1 MRVCHVSAERGTR
14 RPLVLI
20 VDIDDDISD
29 ITGEHVILG
38 EENVKSVIMRY
49 GVERPED
56 ADVNAM
62 LAGLQ
67 VYKKLR
73 DEGKR
78 PEIAIV
84 GGHRLDFVEAQRL
97 IRERVKEIVD
107 KMGEPVELLLISDG
121 EDELYIS
128 EVLRD
133 IAPIA
138 GFKRVVVEQHLG
150 IEGSYILIF
159 RYLRKAAI
167 DPRFSKYFLGLPGA
181 ALLLMSLLSL
191 LNLLDLA
198 VKVLLLLVGGAM
210 IIRGFNLEEP
220 LSRSLRDVTSYI
232 RRIQPLT
239 IASMTILVLFSA
251 ATLFSIGDVLIEDQP
266 WIVKFSRI
274 FKYSVPLMSVGLIS
288 YIVITR
294 ILYKVVE
301 GDLRLWREAAMITV
315 LAGVAFAFFNLG
327 SYIEATNIGSYTAS
341 LIAESLIES
350 GFASYI
356 LISSSIAAISE
367 LIGRAKHG

>member
-1 MRVCHVSAERGTR
+1 MEVKGVTR
-14 RPLVLI
+14 RPLILV
-20 VDIDDDISD
+20 VDVDDDISD
-29 ITGEHVILG
+29 VVG
-38 EENVKSVIMRY
+38 KSVIVGEDDVRKALMRY
-49 GVERPED
+49 GIERPED

-62 LAGLQ
+62 FSGLQ
-67 VYKKLR
+67 VYEKLKR
-73 DEGKR
+73 EGR
-78 PEIAIV
+78 NPEIAVV

-97 IRERVKEIVD
+97 IRERVKKVVEEI
-107 KMGEPVELLLISDG
+107 KAPVEILLISDG

-167 DPRFSKYFLGLPGA
+167 DPRFSKYFLGLPGS
-181 ALLLMSLLSL
+181 ALLVMALLSL

-198 VKVLLLLVGGAM
+198 VKVLLILIGGAM
-210 IIRGFNLEEP
+210 IVRGFNLEEP
-220 LSRSLRDVTSYI
+220 LARTARDLTSRLKG
-232 RRIQPLT
+232 IQPLS
-239 IASMTILVLFSA
+239 IASLTILVLFTL
-251 ATLFSIGDVLIEDQP
+251 ATLFSIGDALIEDQP
-266 WIVKFSRI
+266 WHIKLSRI
-274 FKYSVPLMSVGLIS
+274 FKYSIPLMSIGAIS

-294 ILYKVVE
+294 ILYKVIE
-301 GDLRLWREAAMITV
+301 GDLGLWREAALITV
-315 LAGVAFAFFNLG
+315 LGGVAFAFFNLG
-327 SYIEATNIGSYTAS
+327 SYMEATKMASYTAS

-367 LIGRAKHG
+367 LIGRTNARRHE